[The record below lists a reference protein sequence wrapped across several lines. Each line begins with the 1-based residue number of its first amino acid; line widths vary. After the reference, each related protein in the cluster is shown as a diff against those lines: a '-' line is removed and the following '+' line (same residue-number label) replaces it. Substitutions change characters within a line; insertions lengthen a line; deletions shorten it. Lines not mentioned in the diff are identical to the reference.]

1 MTTVNPATSTNQF
14 LQSLTAA
21 QSTQKGSAD
30 TIQDRFLKLLVTQM
44 RNQDPLNP
52 LDNAQVTTQLAQIS
66 TVSGIDK
73 LNSTVA
79 GLSSSLLAAQSV
91 QAGNLV
97 GHGVLAPGNALLL
110 QQGGAVGGVS
120 LAGPADQVTVTI
132 HGSAGQLVK
141 TMALGPQQAG
151 VHTFQWDGLT
161 DAGVQSPN
169 GAYTFEINAIQAG
182 KQVSADALGFG
193 QVSSVTLGGDQLQLN
208 TLGLGPVA
216 LGQVKQIF

>member
-1 MTTVNPATSTNQF
+1 MTTVNPTTSRDQL
-14 LQSLTAA
+14 LQSLNAA
-21 QSTQKGSAD
+21 QTAQKGSAD
-30 TIQDRFLKLLVTQM
+30 TVQDRFLKLLVTQM

-52 LDNAQVTTQLAQIS
+52 MDNAQVTTQLAQIS

-91 QAGNLV
+91 QAGSLV
-97 GHGVLAPGNALLL
+97 GHGVLAPGNSMLLG
-110 QQGGAVGGVS
+110 QNGTIGGVS

-132 HGSAGQLVK
+132 RGSGGQLVK
-141 TMALGPQQAG
+141 TLSLGPQQAG
-151 VHTFQWDGLT
+151 VHTFQWNGTT
-161 DAGVQSPN
+161 DAGAQAAA

-193 QVSSVTLGGDQLQLN
+193 QVSSVSLGGDQLQLN
-208 TLGLGPVA
+208 TLELGPVA

>member
-1 MTTVNPATSTNQF
+1 MTTVNPTTSRDQL
-14 LQSLTAA
+14 LQSLSAA
-21 QSTQKGSAD
+21 QTTQKGSAD
-30 TIQDRFLKLLVTQM
+30 SIQDRFLKLLVTQI

-52 LDNAQVTTQLAQIS
+52 MDNAQVTTQLAQIS

-91 QAGNLV
+91 QAGSLV

-110 QQGGAVGGVS
+110 GPNGGIGGVS
-120 LAGPADQVTVTI
+120 LAGPADQVTVTVR
-132 HGSAGQLVK
+132 GTGGQIVK
-141 TMALGPQQAG
+141 TMSLGPQQAG
-151 VHTFQWDGLT
+151 VHTFEWSGLT
-161 DAGVQSPN
+161 DAGAQAAT

-193 QVSSVTLGGDQLQLN
+193 RVSSVTLGGDQLQLN
-208 TLGLGPVA
+208 TLELGPVA

>member
-1 MTTVNPATSTNQF
+1 MTIVNPTTSRDQL

-21 QSTQKGSAD
+21 QSSQKGSAD
-30 TIQDRFLKLLVTQM
+30 AIQDRFLKLLVTQM

-110 QQGGAVGGVS
+110 QPGGAIGGVS
-120 LAGPADQVTVTI
+120 LAGPADQVTVNI
-132 HGSAGQLVK
+132 RGSAGQLVK
-141 TMALGPQQAG
+141 TLTLGPQQAG

-161 DAGVQSPN
+161 DTGTQSTDGV
-169 GAYTFEINAIQAG
+169 YTFEINAIQAG
-182 KQVSADALGFG
+182 KQISADALGFG

>member
-1 MTTVNPATSTNQF
+1 MTIVNPTTSRDQL

-21 QSTQKGSAD
+21 QSSQKGSAD
-30 TIQDRFLKLLVTQM
+30 AIQDRFLKLLVTQM

-110 QQGGAVGGVS
+110 QPGGAIGGVS
-120 LAGPADQVTVTI
+120 LAGPADQVTVNI
-132 HGSAGQLVK
+132 RGSAGQLVK
-141 TMALGPQQAG
+141 TLTLGPQQAG
-151 VHTFQWDGLT
+151 VHTFQWDGST
-161 DAGVQSPN
+161 DTGTRSTD
-169 GAYTFEINAIQAG
+169 GLYTFEINAIQAG
-182 KQVSADALGFG
+182 KQISADALGFG